1 MKTLLM
7 TSMLL
12 AASPL
17 FAAACVRYQLRV
29 SEDGRVVENSRDDS
43 ALPLTWG

>member
-29 SEDGRVVENSRDDS
+29 SEDGRVEKSHYDS
-43 ALPLTWG
+43 ALPRTWG